1 MRKILFILLVG
12 ISLLIVDSCSD
23 DGFPVPP
30 ASTVP
35 KFSVSLDN
43 DGFAPATAIFTNTSI
58 IPSRA
63 GEVLYSW
70 NFGDGT
76 SSTEQNPIHL
86 YTASASYTVTLV
98 IVTTESAEV
107 VESSQQVVVKN
118 PDASG
123 IPVFF
128 TDGSTVFT
136 AYINEDAPI
145 PTSIGIATL
154 GDSYGMALDTVN
166 NKLYITDLDA
176 DKILVANADGSD
188 LHDFR
193 TGAGDPTGIAI
204 DYENGRIYWDTGDGI
219 RRADMNNATATQ
231 MEDFVTGQGELD
243 PEGVSID
250 PVTGYVFW
258 NTYNAGV
265 WRQKLD
271 GSGLQEIIPDPDATI
286 DSGPGGGG
294 STIIV
299 GSRIFYDVYIA
310 SGDIQI
316 KSANLNGSGVA
327 TVATGISRVVYALAY
342 DKVNNKIYWG
352 DRTPA
357 VIKRANPDG
366 TGVEPWYT
374 GVSARGLVIG
384 KEEEEE

>member
-1 MRKILFILLVG
+1 MFLIGV
-12 ISLLIVDSCSD
+12 ISVLASCSD

-35 KFSVSLDN
+35 KFTVALDN
-43 DGFAPATAIFTNTSI
+43 DGFAPATATFTNVSI

-63 GEVLYSW
+63 GEVSYAWS
-70 NFGDGT
+70 FGDGT
-76 SSTEQNPIHL
+76 SSTEQNPVHL
-86 YTASASYTVTLV
+86 YTSPGAYTTKLV
-98 IVTTESAEV
+98 IITTGSAEV
-107 VESSQQVVVKN
+107 VESSQQVLVKN

-136 AYINEDAPI
+136 TFINEDDPI
-145 PTSIGIATL
+145 AISTEITTL
-154 GDSYGMALDTVN
+154 GDSYGIALDTIN

-204 DYENGRIYWDTGDGI
+204 DYENEMIYWDTAEGI
-219 RRADMNNATATQ
+219 RRADMNNASLTQ
-231 MEDFVTGQGELD
+231 MEDFVTGQGALD

-250 PVTGYVFW
+250 PVTGFVFW
-258 NTYNAGV
+258 NTYYAGL
-265 WRQKLD
+265 WKKNIN
-271 GSGLQEIIPDPDATI
+271 GTGLQEIIPDPDGII

-294 STIIV
+294 SSIIV

-316 KSANLNGSGVA
+316 KSANLDGSGVA
-327 TVATGISRVVYALAY
+327 TVATTISRVVYALAY
-342 DKVNNKIYWG
+342 DNVNNKIYWG

-357 VIKRANPDG
+357 VIKRANPNG
-366 TGVEPWYT
+366 TGVETWYT
-374 GVSARGLVIG
+374 GISARGLVIG
-384 KEEEEE
+384 VEEDEE